1 MSGESGRLRSKWR
14 GAEWRS
20 IPDARQGRHPVSP
33 IRPTLSGVK
42 PPARAPSGHNPFW
55 AGAGGPILAAV
66 VAGVFGLVGLLV
78 GNSGAASKV
87 LPGSPEV
94 TRTVTAPPVTVTAT
108 SNAPTGSRTASGD
121 WHSGSLTIALS
132 GSADL
137 DAPQSDPTWGE
148 VSLPNGANY
157 DLSFTGEVLNPQFG
171 AQFQVQILS
180 TGSTNPP
187 SCQTESGYGTGG
199 VDMTTL
205 KIGTYL
211 CAVTSE
217 GRFAQLRLAKFPGV
231 NQPVTFDVI
240 VFNKSGG

>member
-1 MSGESGRLRSKWR
+1 M
-14 GAEWRS
+14 
-20 IPDARQGRHPVSP
+20 
-33 IRPTLSGVK
+33 
-42 PPARAPSGHNPFW
+42 
-55 AGAGGPILAAV
+55 AAV

-78 GNSGAASKV
+78 GNSGAVSKV
-87 LPGSPEV
+87 LPGSPEA

-108 SNAPTGSRTASGD
+108 SSAPTGSTTASGD
-121 WHSGSLTIALS
+121 WHSGSLTIAMNS
-132 GSADL
+132 NADL

-157 DLSFTGEVLNPQFG
+157 DLSFTGEVLSPQFG
-171 AQFQVQILS
+171 PQFQTQILS
-180 TGSTNPP
+180 TGSTNTP
-187 SCQTESGYGTGG
+187 SCQTESGYGTGSL
-199 VDMTTL
+199 DITTL

-240 VFNKSGG
+240 VFKKSGG

>member
-1 MSGESGRLRSKWR
+1 MT
-14 GAEWRS
+14 
-20 IPDARQGRHPVSP
+20 P
-33 IRPTLSGVK
+33 
-42 PPARAPSGHNPFW
+42 PPARKTSGHNPFW

-66 VAGVFGLVGLLV
+66 IAGVFGLVV
-78 GNSGAASKV
+78 GNSGAVSKA

-108 SNAPTGSRTASGD
+108 SNATTGNPSASGH
-121 WHSGSLTIALS
+121 WHSGSLTIAMN

-157 DLSFTGEVLNPQFG
+157 DLSFNGGVLSPVIG
-171 AQFQVQILS
+171 AQFQTQILS
-180 TGSTNPP
+180 TGSTNAP
-187 SCQTESGYGTGG
+187 SCQTESGYGTGN
-199 VDMTTL
+199 VDITTL
-205 KIGTYL
+205 KIGTYI

-217 GRFAQLRLAKFPGV
+217 GRFARLRLAKFPGV

>member
-1 MSGESGRLRSKWR
+1 MAWRRVAVDVAVDSGRS
-14 GAEWRS
+14 
-20 IPDARQGRHPVSP
+20 RQGWHPVSP

-66 VAGVFGLVGLLV
+66 VAGVFGLVGLV
-78 GNSGAASKV
+78 IGNSGAVSKV

-108 SNAPTGSRTASGD
+108 SSAPTGSTTAGGD

-157 DLSFTGEVLNPQFG
+157 DLSFSGEVLSPQFG

-180 TGSTNPP
+180 TGSTNKP
-187 SCQTESGYGTGG
+187 SCQTESGYGTGP
-199 VDMTTL
+199 VDITTL

-211 CAVTSE
+211 CVVTSE
-217 GRFAQLRLAKFPGV
+217 GRFAQLKLAKFQGV

-240 VFNKSGG
+240 VFKKSEG